1 MLKGN
6 IKIVLLDSDTL
17 GSVDL
22 EVFQKFGTFK
32 SYNTTDET
40 QTLGRIQDC
49 DIVITN
55 KVIINKELM
64 EQCSNLKLICIA
76 ATGMNNVDLDFAK
89 SRGIEVKNV
98 AGYSTAS
105 VTQATFTLLFS
116 LIGSS
121 AYYDTFVKSKE
132 WYKSPIFTNLSRE
145 FFEIKGKTWGIIG
158 LGNIGKSVANIA
170 EAFGADIVY
179 YSTSG
184 LNRDTKFKRKSLND
198 LLKESD
204 IITIHAPLNEKTD
217 NLIKKEQLSLMKKGA
232 IILNMGRGGIINEA
246 DLAYAVDNFGIKAGL
261 DVSKV
266 EPMKED
272 NPLLHVE
279 QIDSIVFSPH
289 IAWASKE
296 ARETLVGM
304 IAKNIE
310 NFLKDK

>member
-132 WYKSPIFTNLSRE
+132 WSKSPIFTNLSRE